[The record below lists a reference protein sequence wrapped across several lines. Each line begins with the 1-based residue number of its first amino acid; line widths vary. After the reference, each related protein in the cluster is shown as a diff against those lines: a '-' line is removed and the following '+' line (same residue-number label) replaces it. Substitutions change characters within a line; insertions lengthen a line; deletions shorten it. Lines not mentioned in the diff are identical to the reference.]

1 MKKAVSL
8 ILVLVLCLGLCACSV
23 NLTESQSA
31 ACKQA
36 DELVAGLAD
45 LADNN
50 GTKSKTK
57 EIDGKIVYIATI
69 DYATTIDD
77 SNAKTFQSH
86 VLPAL
91 EKTLHPENIYVV
103 LYLSENGSEVYRLI
117 DSQLDPSVLD

>member
-1 MKKAVSL
+1 MKRIISL
-8 ILVLVLCLGLCACSV
+8 SLALVLCLSLCACSPK
-23 NLTESQSA
+23 LSESQSA

-36 DELVAGLAD
+36 DELLTGLAD

-50 GTKSKTK
+50 GTKSQIK

-69 DYATTIDD
+69 DYAISIDD

-86 VLPAL
+86 VMPAV

-103 LYLSENGSEVYRLI
+103 LYLNENGAEVYRLI
-117 DSQLDPSVLD
+117 DSELDSSILD